1 MQRRIPYGMRMSN
14 RQTIGP
20 EIECSRCHRPLR
32 TQASRA
38 ARIGSRCAAIEAAFD
53 GLNAKQCEKAR
64 KLAASGAVTKI
75 RDGVYAV
82 PSGSGKSPYITFVSG
97 DCRCDW
103 GYHRKPGD
111 KVCYHVGTAR
121 LLARPRLA
129 LAA

>member
-1 MQRRIPYGMRMSN
+1 MGETTDRPAQCRRCKRHN
-14 RQTIGP
+14 
-20 EIECSRCHRPLR
+20 LR
-32 TQASRA
+32 LASSRA
-38 ARIGSRCAAIEAAFD
+38 AGIGPRCAAIEAAFE
-53 GLNAKQCEKAR
+53 GLNAKQVAKAR
-64 KLAASGAVTKI
+64 KLAASGTVTKI
-75 RDGVYAV
+75 RDGVYSV
-82 PSGSGKSPYITFVSG
+82 PSGSGKGPYLTFVSG